1 MSANHETAEAWMAAW
16 MNVPK
21 APGGR
26 LELGRFADPFY
37 FLGLPISWKP
47 NPDQGVDYAPVTV
60 PTGFVTDLA
69 SIPRVF
75 WTAIPPAGDYAYAA
89 IVHDYLYW
97 MQDRPR
103 EEADQILKFA
113 MQDFNIWAPT
123 VFAIYE
129 AVNFLGGSAWKNNA
143 QLKAQGEK
151 RILKQW
157 PDDPRVKW
165 ADWKKRPDV
174 FP

>member
-1 MSANHETAEAWMAAW
+1 MSANHETAEAWMDAW

-37 FLGLPISWKP
+37 FLGLPISWRP

-60 PTGFVTDLA
+60 PAGFVTDLA

-75 WTAIPPAGDYAYAA
+75 WTALPPAGDYAYAA
-89 IVHDYLYW
+89 IIHDYLYW
-97 MQDRPR
+97 TQDRPR

-113 MQDFNIWAPT
+113 MQDFGIGDVT
-123 VFAIYE
+123 VALISRTG
-129 AVNFLGGSAWKNNA
+129 ASNGSKGVGPN
-143 QLKAQGEK
+143 QVGEFMYK
-151 RILKQW
+151 S
-157 PDDPRVKW
+157 PVCSG
-165 ADWKKRPDV
+165 V
-174 FP
+174 FRA